1 MKQERKHVEYFDVLR
16 LIAALSVIYMHVA
29 SGMLREGM
37 GLRWELAN
45 LAVSFCFTAVPIF
58 FMISGYLLLSNER
71 TRDVGQLRRRLPRI
85 LVPLF
90 AWTVVSVCLTMFVHR
105 DFSLTAFL
113 EGMRAALQTPAEV
126 PYWYLYTLAAFYM
139 IAPILAPG
147 LQALDRRGH
156 RFVLAVIALI
166 MAHSMLSALFP
177 AFTERWL
184 SVDLLYK
191 LKLFNGHLCAFVLG
205 YYLGRLPKKIPSL
218 VLIAVLLATY
228 AVIAAGTHIRTAAAG
243 SFDETFYSQSGGFE
257 VTQAACVFLLAK
269 QNIGK
274 SPRILRSIVPL
285 LMGVYL
291 MHSIVLRIFSAFAFE
306 PVSIQGTVGI
316 TLLVFFVCCFAIK
329 TVMSLKPFCYLF
341 TGICYHDACR
351 SCNWQHTLKGGGR
364 HAQDA
369 Q

>member
-1 MKQERKHVEYFDVLR
+1 MKQERKHVEHFDALR

-71 TRDVGQLRRRLPRI
+71 TRDVSQLRRRLPRI

-90 AWTVVSVCLTMFVHR
+90 AWTIVSVCLTMIVHHDVR
-105 DFSLTAFL
+105 PSAFL
-113 EGMRAALQTPAEV
+113 EGMRAALQTPAEI
-126 PYWYLYTLAAFYM
+126 PYWYLYTLAAFYV
-139 IAPILAPG
+139 IAPVLAPG

-156 RFVLAVIALI
+156 LFVLAIIALI
-166 MAHSMLSALFP
+166 MVHSVLSALFP

-184 SVDLLYK
+184 TVDLLYK

-205 YYLGRLPKKIPSL
+205 FYLGRLPKKIPNA
-218 VLIAVLLATY
+218 VLIAALLTIY
-228 AVIAAGTHIRTAAAG
+228 AAIAVGTHIRTAAAG

-257 VTQAACVFLLAK
+257 VAQAACVFLLAK

-274 SPRILRSIVPL
+274 SPRMIRSMVPL

-306 PVSIQGTVGI
+306 PESIQGTVGI
-316 TLLVFFVCCFAIK
+316 TMLVFILCCLAIK

-341 TGICYHDACR
+341 TGICYDDACR
-351 SCNWQHTLKGGGR
+351 SCNWQYTLKGGAR